1 METQT
6 KFDIMFEAINIHSI
20 DKVADIVNVLAAR
33 TKRTKEE
40 EQVLFVAKCVLDDK
54 KLVTAK

>member
-6 KFDIMFEAINIHSI
+6 KFDIMFEAINAHSI

-54 KLVTAK
+54 KVGA

>member
-6 KFDIMFEAINIHSI
+6 KFDIMFEAINAHSI

-33 TKRTKEE
+33 NENYYYKSGRHDGMDRRSQLSTI
-40 EQVLFVAKCVLDDK
+40 
-54 KLVTAK
+54 

>member
-6 KFDIMFEAINIHSI
+6 KFDIMFKAINAHSI
-20 DKVADIVNVLAAR
+20 DKVADIVTVLAAR

-40 EQVLFVAKCVLDDK
+40 EQVLFVSKCVLDDK
-54 KLVTAK
+54 KVGA